1 MVDEPQTMKAA
12 ATMAMALARSARLH
26 PFQSDFKSRIGYLST
41 SGEFVP
47 EHTGVK
53 STAQLSPGWGT
64 LFGSGGAQRP
74 SENHHPSDK
83 AIAFSFGVDSGS
95 RNSPSDPA

>member
-12 ATMAMALARSARLH
+12 ATMAMALTRSARLQ

-47 EHTGVK
+47 ELALLK
-53 STAQLSPGWGT
+53 LASRARLNYPP
-64 LFGSGGAQRP
+64 GGARCLGG
-74 SENHHPSDK
+74 
-83 AIAFSFGVDSGS
+83 AGARSG
-95 RNSPSDPA
+95 RMKTIIPR